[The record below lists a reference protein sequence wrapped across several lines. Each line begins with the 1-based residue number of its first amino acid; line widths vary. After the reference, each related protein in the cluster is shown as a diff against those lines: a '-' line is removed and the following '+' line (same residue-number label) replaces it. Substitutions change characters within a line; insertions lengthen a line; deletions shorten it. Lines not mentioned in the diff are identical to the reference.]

1 MHIILLAVLALIVIF
16 FLLNQSKQQ
25 QKETGELVND
35 GDDKAE
41 FDKKIA
47 FISKGK
53 LFYRDKE
60 GQVHQL
66 QSPYVQ
72 EMIDRMER
80 NKQRH
85 GWKEGTSFGTSFTSR
100 SQQKVSSEIS
110 IQVVS
115 AQFCGPDKLIYF
127 LVDESFGGLFEYD
140 LNTKEEKRLL
150 HKQNLKL
157 DGLEVNQQQSQLLGS
172 QASASGVANIVTMSI
187 DGSDTRELTGGDT
200 VDASPAWVS
209 ENETQILFESYGL
222 ARDEGGFVIA
232 HGPSSIQLLDVD
244 SGELTSV
251 LENDNFDFFSP
262 KVCSHGQLYFIRR
275 PYETPKYSSSSFLS
289 DFLLFPFRLIRAVFH
304 YLNFF
309 SLMYSRK
316 PLTSASGPKVQAE
329 LKDILIKGKRID
341 AENALRKE
349 ASVQGVPSLVPKS
362 WELVCRNQQGEESV
376 VATNV
381 AAFNITSSEQIVYSN
396 GYGVFLIGN
405 NNRNTVI
412 FKDKL
417 IADLIVN

>member
-1 MHIILLAVLALIVIF
+1 MHIILLAVLALIIIF

-25 QKETGELVND
+25 QKKTDELAND
-35 GDDKAE
+35 SDNKTE

-53 LFYRDKE
+53 LFYRDKG

-72 EMIDRMER
+72 EMIDRVER

-85 GWKEGTSFGTSFTSR
+85 GWKEGTSFGTSFTSH

-157 DGLEVNQQQSQLLGS
+157 EGLEVNQQQSQLLCS
-172 QASASGVANIVTMSI
+172 QASASGVANIITMGI
-187 DGSDTRELTGGDT
+187 DGSETRELTGGDT

-209 ENETQILFESYGL
+209 ENENKILFESYGL

-244 SGELTSV
+244 SGELTPV
-251 LENDNFDFFSP
+251 
-262 KVCSHGQLYFIRR
+262 
-275 PYETPKYSSSSFLS
+275 
-289 DFLLFPFRLIRAVFH
+289 
-304 YLNFF
+304 
-309 SLMYSRK
+309 
-316 PLTSASGPKVQAE
+316 
-329 LKDILIKGKRID
+329 
-341 AENALRKE
+341 LRK
-349 ASVQGVPSLVPKS
+349 
-362 WELVCRNQQGEESV
+362 
-376 VATNV
+376 
-381 AAFNITSSEQIVYSN
+381 
-396 GYGVFLIGN
+396 
-405 NNRNTVI
+405 
-412 FKDKL
+412 
-417 IADLIVN
+417 